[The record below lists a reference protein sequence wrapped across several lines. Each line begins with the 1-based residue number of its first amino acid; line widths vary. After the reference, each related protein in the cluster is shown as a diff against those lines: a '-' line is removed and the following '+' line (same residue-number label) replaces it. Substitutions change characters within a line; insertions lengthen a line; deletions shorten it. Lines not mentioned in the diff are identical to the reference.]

1 MGGVIGI
8 TKAGWGEQL
17 EAATCL
23 QHSTKEWQ
31 STVLPTASSEKD
43 LTPAGGEVEAGTLKL
58 VVENNVT
65 PALVKLG
72 RWGVTAAKEVREA
85 RKTKVPFRLGVHH
98 SFCRYFLQFI
108 SLTGMKTFDL

>member
-1 MGGVIGI
+1 MGGVIGV

-58 VVENNVT
+58 V
-65 PALVKLG
+65 
-72 RWGVTAAKEVREA
+72 
-85 RKTKVPFRLGVHH
+85 
-98 SFCRYFLQFI
+98 
-108 SLTGMKTFDL
+108 

>member
-8 TKAGWGEQL
+8 TKVGWGEQL

-43 LTPAGGEVEAGTLKL
+43 LTPAGGEAGTLKL
-58 VVENNVT
+58 VENNVT

-85 RKTKVPFRLGVHH
+85 RKTKVPFQLGVHH
-98 SFCRYFLQFI
+98 SFCRYFLQLI
-108 SLTGMKTFDL
+108 S